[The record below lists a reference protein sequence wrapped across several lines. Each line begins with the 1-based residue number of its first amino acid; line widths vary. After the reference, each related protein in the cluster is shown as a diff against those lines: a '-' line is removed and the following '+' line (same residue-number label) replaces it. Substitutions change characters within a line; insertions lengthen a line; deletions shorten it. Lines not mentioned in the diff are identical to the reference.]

1 MDNRHTLFTQVHEY
15 YADLCTRLASAH
27 DEVSMTFLSFDDGL
41 WARRISRILSERAA
55 AGVRVRLLVDG
66 FGELTDEPRHIFHNR
81 ALLNELRAAGIQVD
95 IFHPV
100 AAGLT
105 PLNRMHCK
113 IVAIDG
119 ETAYL
124 GGSNIGDY
132 YTTWSDSNLRVDG
145 GLGASFH
152 DLYDYLRGFA
162 SRGRTGPRLDP
173 SDLWAGSDRTWLTVP
188 SRHLDI
194 RSALLRLICDA
205 DRSLY
210 LRTWYFL
217 PDAEILNALCE
228 QAAKGVHVNVLLSH
242 KTRVRPID
250 FANHLHIHRLVS
262 AGGFVYRYTP
272 RYMHAK
278 VGWNNHGEVLFGS
291 ANLDPHSMRGNF
303 ESCLQ
308 FHDEG
313 FAMQLHHAFEAD
325 LALSVAQTPESHT
338 GRSLREKVLSY
349 ACNVAAPWL

>member
-1 MDNRHTLFTQVHEY
+1 MLNRHTLFKQVHEY
-15 YADLCTRLASAH
+15 YADLTARLGSARH
-27 DEVSMTFLSFDDGL
+27 IVSMTFLSFDNGV
-41 WARRISRILSERAA
+41 WARKIAHMLSERAA

-81 ALLNELRAAGIQVD
+81 ALLNDLRAAGIQVD
-95 IFHPV
+95 IFHPA

-113 IVAIDG
+113 IVAIDD

-145 GLGASFH
+145 QLGNSFH
-152 DLYDYLRGFA
+152 DLYDYLHAFTLRNQKGL
-162 SRGRTGPRLDP
+162 RLDP
-173 SDLWAGSDRTWLTVP
+173 SDLWAGTDRTWLTVP
-188 SRHLDI
+188 SQRLDI
-194 RSALLRLICDA
+194 RRALLKMIRAA

-210 LRTWYFL
+210 IRTWYFL
-217 PDAEILNALCE
+217 PDSEILNALCE
-228 QAAKGVHVNVLLSH
+228 QARQGVHVNVLLSH

-250 FANHLHIHRLVS
+250 FANHLHVHRLVA
-262 AGGFVYRYTP
+262 AGGHVYRYTP

-308 FHDEG
+308 FHDQALAAE
-313 FAMQLHHAFEAD
+313 LRDSFEAD
-325 LALSVAQTPESHT
+325 LPHSLSQTLESHT
-338 GRSLREKVLSY
+338 RRSWPEKALTY
-349 ACNVAAPWL
+349 ACNIAAPWL